1 MTSRDGFTRGN
12 EKKTC
17 NARINPYSSRMS
29 DTNQLAALN
38 SALTLAFAQG
48 STLMGSYLDNLGV
61 YDYSVLT
68 VLWQDFGLGDDSIL
82 SFAEKVR
89 RA

>member
-1 MTSRDGFTRGN
+1 
-12 EKKTC
+12 
-17 NARINPYSSRMS
+17 MS
-29 DTNQLAALN
+29 NTNQLATLK
-38 SALTLAFAQG
+38 SAITLAFAQG

-61 YDYSVLT
+61 YDYAVLT
-68 VLWQDFGLGDDSIL
+68 VLWQDLGFGNDSIL

>member
-1 MTSRDGFTRGN
+1 
-12 EKKTC
+12 
-17 NARINPYSSRMS
+17 MS
-29 DTNQLAALN
+29 NTNNTTTLK

-48 STLMGSYLDNLGV
+48 STLMGSYLDNLGA
-61 YDYSVLT
+61 YDYAVLT
-68 VLWQDFGLGDDSIL
+68 VLWQDIGFGDDSIL

>member
-1 MTSRDGFTRGN
+1 
-12 EKKTC
+12 
-17 NARINPYSSRMS
+17 MS
-29 DTNQLAALN
+29 NTNQLAALK

-61 YDYSVLT
+61 YDYAVLT
-68 VLWQDFGLGDDSIL
+68 VLWQELGLGDDSIL